1 MLLGL
6 FEMLCDRPDLKFSP
20 HQLSHACHGR
30 ALLANPSGQLRM
42 SKVRLE
48 RLLADDQEPKTTP
61 TAKIP
66 TLQSTPEAALVAALA
81 S

>member
-1 MLLGL
+1 
-6 FEMLCDRPDLKFSP
+6 
-20 HQLSHACHGR
+20 
-30 ALLANPSGQLRM
+30 M
-42 SKVRLE
+42 SKVRPE

-81 S
+81 SWPKMHEVEIGRAQQATQSQSHC

>member
-6 FEMLCDRPDLKFSP
+6 FEMMCDIPDLKLSP
-20 HQLSHACHGR
+20 PQL
-30 ALLANPSGQLRM
+30 P